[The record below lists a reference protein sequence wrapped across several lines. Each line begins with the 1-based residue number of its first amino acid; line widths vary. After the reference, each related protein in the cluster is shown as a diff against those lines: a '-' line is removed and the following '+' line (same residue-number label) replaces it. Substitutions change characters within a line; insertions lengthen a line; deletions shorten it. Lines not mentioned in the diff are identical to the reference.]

1 MLYRFYRPDRALEVS
16 LNEERGVVT
25 LRMARGGNQRYEWR
39 NATRFALNPF
49 EVAEALC
56 LIRKKVE
63 QASFIHTPRG
73 DTSRQ
78 SEAKRL
84 TLSWR
89 TPTQQ
94 SQQGQQSQQSQQGE
108 LLVLTFSAGGD
119 TFIIGMTP
127 PEALIFGVI
136 LDESL
141 RRLLWRQNRGGSRE
155 NRGAGV
161 VSTSSRLETQDSVQ
175 AGQKES

>member
-1 MLYRFYRPDRALEVS
+1 
-16 LNEERGVVT
+16 
-25 LRMARGGNQRYEWR
+25 MARGGNQRYEWR

-63 QASFIHTPRG
+63 QASFIHTPGG

-94 SQQGQQSQQSQQGE
+94 GQQSQQSQQSE

-127 PEALIFGVI
+127 PEALIFGVV

-141 RRLLWRQNRGGSRE
+141 RRLLWWQNRRGSGE
-155 NRGAGV
+155 SRGTGV
-161 VSTSSRLETQDSVQ
+161 MPSSSRLETQDSVQ
-175 AGQKES
+175 AEQKEG